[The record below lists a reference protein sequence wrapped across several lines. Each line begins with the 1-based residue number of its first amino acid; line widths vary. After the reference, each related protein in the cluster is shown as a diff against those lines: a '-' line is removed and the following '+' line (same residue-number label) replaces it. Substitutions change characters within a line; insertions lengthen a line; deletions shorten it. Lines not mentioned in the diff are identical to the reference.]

1 MSSSKTSS
9 SPTMRYTD
17 ELRIKAGKQWDRV
30 INHRFT
36 KELATAGGSGG
47 GGRIATKNET
57 NHFKHC
63 IMKNYL
69 IQDHR
74 FFDSFVILLA
84 SIITKLSCLNDRIA
98 GCQFLGVI
106 TGSENTYFERSFA
119 TLGITKEER
128 SEEITPNSKTTTKFC
143 SLMKEVALSGNLE
156 EMLAV
161 IVVCEWSYLSWADI
175 LLNED
180 FHIENC
186 RINRDDFLTYE
197 WIQLHSGFE
206 FEYVVQY
213 LRELLDREGTKLKA
227 EVLENGNKSTLGALS
242 QIRLNACEKRFLQ
255 TIQLEED
262 FFDHLYDIKQEENN
276 NDNYKKQKMNDNKL

>member
-1 MSSSKTSS
+1 
-9 SPTMRYTD
+9 
-17 ELRIKAGKQWDRV
+17 
-30 INHRFT
+30 
-36 KELATAGGSGG
+36 
-47 GGRIATKNET
+47 
-57 NHFKHC
+57 
-63 IMKNYL
+63 MKNYL

-74 FFDSFVILLA
+74 FLDSFVILLA

-119 TLGITKEER
+119 TLGITTEER
-128 SEEITPNSKTTTKFC
+128 SEEITPNSKVTTKFC
-143 SLMKEVALSGNLE
+143 SLMKEVAVSGNLE

-175 LLNED
+175 LLDED

-186 RINRDDFLTYE
+186 KINRDDFLTYE

-213 LRELLDREGTKLKA
+213 LRELLDREGAELKA
-227 EVLENGNKSTLGALS
+227 KVLENKNNIISPGLS
-242 QIRLNACEKRFLQ
+242 QNQLDACEKRFLQ

-276 NDNYKKQKMNDNKL
+276 NDNHKKQKMNDNKL

>member
-1 MSSSKTSS
+1 
-9 SPTMRYTD
+9 MRYTD

-47 GGRIATKNET
+47 GRIATKNET
-57 NHFKHC
+57 NHFKNC
-63 IMKNYL
+63 IMKKYL

-74 FFDSFVILLA
+74 FLDSFVILLA

-143 SLMKEVALSGNLE
+143 SLMKDVALSGNLE

-186 RINRDDFLTYE
+186 KINRDDFLTYE

-206 FEYVVQY
+206 FENVVQY

-227 EVLENGNKSTLGALS
+227 EVLENGNKSTLGASS
-242 QIRLNACEKRFLQ
+242 QIRLDACEKRFLQ

-276 NDNYKKQKMNDNKL
+276 NDNHKKQKMNDNKL

>member
-1 MSSSKTSS
+1 MSSSMINSS

-47 GGRIATKNET
+47 GIATKDET
-57 NHFKHC
+57 NHFKNC

-74 FFDSFVILLA
+74 FLDSFVILLA

-119 TLGITKEER
+119 TLGITTEER
-128 SEEITPNSKTTTKFC
+128 SEEITPNSKL
-143 SLMKEVALSGNLE
+143 SL
-156 EMLAV
+156 
-161 IVVCEWSYLSWADI
+161 I
-175 LLNED
+175 
-180 FHIENC
+180 HISEPTRPC
-186 RINRDDFLTYE
+186 
-197 WIQLHSGFE
+197 
-206 FEYVVQY
+206 
-213 LRELLDREGTKLKA
+213 
-227 EVLENGNKSTLGALS
+227 
-242 QIRLNACEKRFLQ
+242 
-255 TIQLEED
+255 
-262 FFDHLYDIKQEENN
+262 
-276 NDNYKKQKMNDNKL
+276 

>member
-1 MSSSKTSS
+1 MSSMSSSKTST

-47 GGRIATKNET
+47 GRIATKNET
-57 NHFKHC
+57 NHFKNC

-74 FFDSFVILLA
+74 FLDSFVILLA
-84 SIITKLSCLNDRIA
+84 SIITKLSCLNDRIV

-128 SEEITPNSKTTTKFC
+128 SEEGTPNSKTTTKFC

-161 IVVCEWSYLSWADI
+161 IVVCEWSYLSWANI
-175 LLNED
+175 LLKEEADNKNV
-180 FHIENC
+180 HQ
-186 RINRDDFLTYE
+186 INRDDFLTYE
-197 WIQLHSGFE
+197 WIQLHSGTE
-206 FEYVVQY
+206 FENVVQY
-213 LRELLDREGTKLKA
+213 LRELLDREGAKLKA
-227 EVLENGNKSTLGALS
+227 DVVEKKDYITSPGIS
-242 QIRLNACEKRFLQ
+242 QNRLDACEKRFLQ

-262 FFDHLYDIKQEENN
+262 FFDHLY
-276 NDNYKKQKMNDNKL
+276 NDNA